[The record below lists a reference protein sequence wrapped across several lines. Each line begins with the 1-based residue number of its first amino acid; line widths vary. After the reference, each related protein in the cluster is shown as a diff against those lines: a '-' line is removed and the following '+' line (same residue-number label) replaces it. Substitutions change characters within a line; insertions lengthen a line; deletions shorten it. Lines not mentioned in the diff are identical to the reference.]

1 MFDRASFHLSRRLLP
16 RQLLLGAVLL
26 AAAGCMLQGPVDAP
40 PRSIVFFTA
49 LSAGLDD
56 QAHTVINTVAKD
68 AVANPARTILVQG
81 FADRV
86 GTPAANKTLSELRAQ
101 VVADALIAHGVN
113 KQRIVIRPRGATASD
128 PGIESRR
135 VDISF
140 GS

>member
-1 MFDRASFHLSRRLLP
+1 MPDRAPSHLP
-16 RQLLLGAVLL
+16 RRLLLGAVLL
-26 AAAGCMLQGPVDAP
+26 GAAGCMLQAPIDAP

-49 LSAGLDD
+49 LSADLDD
-56 QAHTVINTVAKD
+56 QAHKVINAVAVD
-68 AVANPARTILVQG
+68 AVANPARSLLVQG
-81 FADRV
+81 FADKV

-101 VVADALIAHGVN
+101 VVADALVAHGVN
-113 KQRIVIRPRGATASD
+113 KQKITLRPRGATASD